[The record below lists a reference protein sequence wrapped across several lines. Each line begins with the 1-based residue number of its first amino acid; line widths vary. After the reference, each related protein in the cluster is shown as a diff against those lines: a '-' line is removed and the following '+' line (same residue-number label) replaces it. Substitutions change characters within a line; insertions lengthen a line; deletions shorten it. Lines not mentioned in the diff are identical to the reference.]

1 MTGKGGARPDPTAG
15 LPLATGCSQMICSC
29 WMQAENQP
37 GICFTPPCPRSP
49 SQRSRAVTGAEQG
62 ASSRPPGAGSNV
74 GGGRGSSPKIP
85 LHLPHGAP
93 HELLAAPRPLQGTA
107 SAQGSE
113 EGGKE
118 RESISGCP
126 APIHISLSWQLP
138 WKRRGLAC
146 HPGAV
151 LPEDAPGRIPR
162 PGCKLDTDKML
173 RKGELRARHR

>member
-15 LPLATGCSQMICSC
+15 LPLATGCSQIIFSC

-49 SQRSRAVTGAEQG
+49 SQRSRTVTGAEQG
-62 ASSRPPGAGSNV
+62 ASPWPPGAGPNV
-74 GGGRGSSPKIP
+74 GGGRGSSPKISP
-85 LHLPHGAP
+85 RALRF
-93 HELLAAPRPLQGTA
+93 LLAAPRAVQGTA

-146 HPGAV
+146 HPGAM

-162 PGCKLDTDKML
+162 PGCKLGTDKML